1 MGETLS
7 IKLILL
13 RHGQSQWNL
22 ETRFT
27 GWTDVDLT
35 EAGIAEAREAGRLL
49 QAHGYGFEV
58 AFTSVL
64 KRAIRTLWIVQDAM
78 DLMWVPAHP
87 TWRLNE
93 RHYGALQG
101 LDKRE
106 MARKLGADTVRD
118 LRRGYATRP
127 PALEESDPR
136 HPRFDPRYAEVDP
149 ALLPAAESLQDTLD
163 RLLPYWEEAIAP
175 VLRSGR
181 NVLVSAHGNS
191 LRALVKH
198 LNDIPDDEITN
209 FEIPTGVPLV
219 YEFDDALR
227 PLSHDYLTPGSRPEV
242 RTPAHG

>member
-1 MGETLS
+1 MS

-35 EAGIAEAREAGRLL
+35 EKGIAEAREAGRLL
-49 QAHGYGFEV
+49 QAYGHRFEV

-101 LDKRE
+101 LDKQE
-106 MARKLGADTVRD
+106 MARKLGAEAVHD
-118 LRRGYATRP
+118 LRRGYASRP
-127 PALEESDPR
+127 PALEPSDPR
-136 HPRFDPRYAEVDP
+136 HPRFDRRYADVDP
-149 ALLPAAESLQDTLD
+149 VLLPATESLKDTLD

-181 NVLVSAHGNS
+181 NVLISAHGNS

-198 LNDIPDDEITN
+198 LNAIPDEEITGI
-209 FEIPTGVPLV
+209 EIPTGVPLV
-219 YEFDDALR
+219 YEFDADLHPVA
-227 PLSHDYLTPGSRPEV
+227 HYYLVPGSRPEGHA
-242 RTPAHG
+242 PAHG

>member
-1 MGETLS
+1 MS

-35 EAGIAEAREAGRLL
+35 EAGVAEAREAGRLL
-49 QAHGYGFEV
+49 QAYGYGFEV

-78 DLMWVPAHP
+78 DLMWVPSHP
-87 TWRLNE
+87 SWRLNE

-101 LDKRE
+101 LDKQE
-106 MARKLGADTVRD
+106 MARKLGADTVQD
-118 LRRGYATRP
+118 LRRGYASRP
-127 PALEESDPR
+127 PDLDPSDPR
-136 HPRFDPRYAEVDP
+136 HPRFDRRYAEVDP
-149 ALLPAAESLQDTLD
+149 DLLPAAESLKDTLT
-163 RLLPYWEEAIAP
+163 RLLPYWEEAIKP
-175 VLRSGR
+175 VLSSGR
-181 NVLVSAHGNS
+181 NVLISAHGNS

-198 LNDIPDDEITN
+198 LNGIPDDEITA

-219 YEFDDALR
+219 YEFDADLR
-227 PLSHDYLTPGSRPEV
+227 PAAHYYLVPGSQPDERA
-242 RTPAHG
+242 PAHG